1 MATEQIERSE
11 AMETTSSARQE
22 PTGIGKL
29 WQRLFRTR
37 SREALERSRRRLAE
51 HEESDE
57 KKEAFLRCPKCG
69 ESLERISS

>member
-1 MATEQIERSE
+1 MTTEQMERSE
-11 AMETTSSARQE
+11 ALATPSPTRQE

-37 SREALERSRRRLAE
+37 SREALERARRRLAE
-51 HEESDE
+51 HEEIDE

-69 ESLERISS
+69 ESLEKISS